1 MRLPRDF
8 VGLNLVTG
16 STIELP
22 ADTSHYFQTVLR
34 LKDGASVLLFNGQG
48 GEYLAILV
56 SSGRVKQ
63 ARIVEHR
70 AQEVEAPIKVHLIQA
85 LAKGEKLDWVMQK
98 ATELGVAAITP
109 IATARCDVRL
119 VPDRINRKHEHWEQ
133 VVVNACAQC
142 GRNRIPTVHAP
153 VSLDDWINEND
164 TANATRI
171 VLTPDHRFLPLGAL
185 DPPKDWIF
193 LVVGPEG
200 GLTDSEIDQLHTA
213 GYISVALGPRILR
226 TETAAC
232 AALSA
237 IQTLWGD
244 FAKG

>member
-1 MRLPRDF
+1 MRIPRGFIDQP
-8 VGLNLVTG
+8 LVIG

-22 ADTSHYFQTVLR
+22 GDTRHYFYTVLR

-48 GEYLAILV
+48 GEYLAALD
-56 SSGRVKQ
+56 SSGRVKH

-70 AQEVEAPIKVHLIQA
+70 TQEVEAPIKVHLIQA
-85 LAKGEKLDWVMQK
+85 LAKGEKLDWIMQK

-109 IATARCDVRL
+109 IATTRCDVRL
-119 VPDRINRKHEHWEQ
+119 APDRINRKHEHWQQ

-142 GRNRIPTVHAP
+142 GRNRVPAIYTP

-164 TANATRI
+164 ADNATRI
-171 VLTPDHRFLPLGAL
+171 VLTPNHHPLPLGAL
-185 DPPKDWIF
+185 ATPTDWIF

-200 GLTDSEIDQLHTA
+200 GLTESEIDQLHAA
-213 GYISVALGPRILR
+213 GYIPITLGPRILR

-237 IQTLWGD
+237 IQTRWGD
-244 FAKG
+244 FG